1 MTAQCGAPY
10 IWGYGQSV
18 AEDWIN
24 PGLDKVKIN
33 IGYLDF
39 IHTFHTLPTQVVWIN
54 YR

>member
-1 MTAQCGAPY
+1 MSTIFVIERAPQGGAPY

-39 IHTFHTLPTQVVWIN
+39 IHT
-54 YR
+54 